1 MVDSTQEAIDHAAN
15 AAAAAAPYWAASS
28 GAQRAQLLQHL
39 ALALEQQRTA
49 LVALADEES
58 FLGATRLGG
67 EVERT
72 CFQLRTFASFCLGGA
87 PFHVTDD
94 LAVPLPAPQGRP
106 RLTRVRVPL
115 GPVAMFSA
123 SNFPFAFSVLGGDT
137 ASALAAGCPVVV
149 KGHGA
154 HARLSVAV
162 HALAQGV
169 LQQLGLPAGLIGHVQ
184 GTSPAVGTRL
194 VQHPAIQAVAFTG
207 SVRGGLALQALAGA
221 RQPPVPF
228 FGELGSVNPV
238 IVLPG
243 LLPARND
250 ELAAQLAAS
259 VAQGSGQFCTSPGI
273 VALVNDEHAHPFIDA
288 LAVRLDA
295 AALHPMLSPAIAAGF
310 AAGARER
317 ARLPG
322 VQLRPMSMRAADIP
336 QPLLVTASAATFLAT
351 PLLHEELFGP
361 AITVVLC
368 SDEAQLAAV
377 LQAIHGSLTVTL
389 WGAEGPSALAQ
400 TLAGAAMQ
408 RAGRVLFGGMPTG
421 VAVTRAQHHGG
432 PWPAST
438 QPASTSVGL
447 AACDRF
453 LRPVALQDAPDWLLA
468 RGGQPLS

>member
-1 MVDSTQEAIDHAAN
+1 MVDSTPQEIDSAAD
-15 AAAAAAPYWAASS
+15 ACAAAAPHWAAST
-28 GAQRAQLLQHL
+28 GAQRAQLLERL
-39 ALALEQQRTA
+39 ALALEQHRTA
-49 LVALADEES
+49 LVGLAHEES
-58 FLGATRLGG
+58 FLGATRLDG
-67 EVERT
+67 ELDRT
-72 CFQLRTFASFCLGGA
+72 CFQLRAFASFCWGGA
-87 PFHVTDD
+87 PFHTTDD
-94 LAVPLPAPQGRP
+94 LAVALPAPQGRP

-149 KGHGA
+149 KGHAA
-154 HARLSVAV
+154 HPRLSRTV
-162 HALAQGV
+162 HELALDV
-169 LQQLGLPAGLIGHVQ
+169 LEQLGLPAGLIGHVH
-184 GTSPAVGTRL
+184 GPSPDVGTRL
-194 VQHPAIQAVAFTG
+194 VRHPAIQAVAFTG
-207 SVRGGLALQALAGA
+207 STRGGLALQALASE

-243 LLPARND
+243 VLPQRSD
-250 ELAAQLAAS
+250 ELATQLAAS
-259 VAQGSGQFCTSPGI
+259 ATQGSGQFCTSPGI
-273 VALVNDEHAHPFIDA
+273 VALVNDAHAQPFIDA
-288 LAVRLDA
+288 LAVRLDTA
-295 AALHPMLSPAIAAGF
+295 PLHRMLSPAIAAGF

-322 VQLRPMSMRAADIP
+322 VQFRPMSARTADVP
-336 QPLLVTASAATFLAT
+336 QPLLVVASVQAFLAT

-361 AITVVLC
+361 AVTVVLC
-368 SDEAQLAAV
+368 DSEAQLASVLRAV
-377 LQAIHGSLTVTL
+377 TGSLTVTL
-389 WGAEGPSALAQ
+389 WGADSPGALAQ
-400 TLAGAAMQ
+400 TLVRDAMQ

-453 LRPVALQDAPDWLLA
+453 LRPVALQDAPPWLLA
-468 RGGQPLS
+468 SGGQPLG

>member
-1 MVDSTQEAIDHAAN
+1 MVDSTQDEIDHAAN
-15 AAAAAAPYWAASS
+15 AAAAAAPGWAASTL
-28 GAQRAQLLQHL
+28 AQRAQLLQHL
-39 ALALEQQRTA
+39 ALALEEQRTA

-67 EVERT
+67 EMDRT
-72 CFQLRTFASFCLGGA
+72 CFQLRAFASFCWGGA
-87 PFHVTDD
+87 PFHTTDD
-94 LAVPLPAPQGRP
+94 LAIALPAPQGRP

-149 KGHGA
+149 KGHAA
-154 HARLSVAV
+154 HARLSRAV
-162 HALAQGV
+162 HALALGV
-169 LQQLGLPAGLIGHVQ
+169 LEQLGLPPGLIGHVQ
-184 GTSPAVGTRL
+184 GPSPEVGTRL
-194 VQHPAIQAVAFTG
+194 VRHPAIQAVAFTG
-207 SVRGGLALQALAGA
+207 SIRGGLALQALASA
-221 RQPPVPF
+221 REPPVPF

-243 LLPARND
+243 VLPARND

-273 VALVNDEHAHPFIDA
+273 VALVNDDHAQPFIDA

-295 AALHPMLSPAIAAGF
+295 APLHRMLSPAIATGF

-322 VQLRPMSMRAADIP
+322 VHFRPMSARAADVP
-336 QPLLVTASAATFLAT
+336 QPLMVVAGAAAFLAT

-368 SDEAQLAAV
+368 EDQAQLATV
-377 LQAIHGSLTVTL
+377 LHAIPGSLTVTL
-389 WGAEGPSALAQ
+389 WGADNPSPLAQ
-400 TLAGAAMQ
+400 TLACAAMK

-421 VAVTRAQHHGG
+421 VAVTGAQHHGG

-453 LRPVALQDAPDWLLA
+453 LRPVALQDAPPWLLA
-468 RGGQPLS
+468 RGGQPLG